1 MVSRCGSVPA
11 LHVAVAGA
19 AAASLLL
26 AVVLMAL
33 SSTVHAGTET
43 GEFCPTCPDWTDL
56 DGWLAKKDAYERSQQ
71 NGITDPQPATKTAVV
86 EKPEPVY
93 PDSSILTAP
102 GASID
107 GWVLLDSRSP
117 ADYQKG
123 HLPGA
128 RNLYWKDTLNGDELN
143 LDATEEALC
152 RDGLNRSDKI
162 LIYGDDQDAA
172 YLFWML
178 SYLGHQNLSLLD
190 GGYDAAR
197 SAGMAKE
204 TAEPIIPP
212 SNYTIKLIPNLLVN
226 QSNLGPLLNESTVQI
241 LDARDFSDYGLA
253 KLTSRALPFEAD
265 KLYDN
270 TRVKDA
276 ATLDDLLERRSLDR
290 NSTQLVYGTPDA
302 YALFFGLELMGYN
315 ATLLQGDWWMETD
328 LTVSNVR

>member
-1 MVSRCGSVPA
+1 MPA
-11 LHVAVAGA
+11 LLVAVSGA

-33 SSTVHAGTET
+33 SPTVLAGTET

-56 DGWLAKKDAYERSQQ
+56 DGWLAKKDAYETAQH
-71 NGITDPQPATKTAVV
+71 NGNADPRPATQAAAVD
-86 EKPEPVY
+86 KPKPVY
-93 PDSSILTAP
+93 PESSILTAP
-102 GASID
+102 GASVD

-128 RNLYWKDTLNGDELN
+128 RNLYWKDTLNSDELD
-143 LDATEEALC
+143 LQAAEEALC
-152 RDGLNRSDKI
+152 RDGLNNSDMI

-197 SAGMAKE
+197 AAGMARE
-204 TAEPIIPP
+204 TSESTVSP
-212 SNYTIKLIPNLLVN
+212 SNYTVRLVPHLLVN
-226 QSNLGPLLNESTVQI
+226 QSDLGSLLNESNLQI

-265 KLYDN
+265 KLYDD

-302 YALFFGLELMGYN
+302 YSLFFGLELMGYN

-328 LTVSNVR
+328 WTISNVR